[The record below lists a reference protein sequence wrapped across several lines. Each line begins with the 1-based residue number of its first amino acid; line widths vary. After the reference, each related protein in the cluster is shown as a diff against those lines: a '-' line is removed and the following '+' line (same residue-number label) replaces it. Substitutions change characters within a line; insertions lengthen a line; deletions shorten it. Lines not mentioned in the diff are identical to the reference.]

1 MSKANT
7 IRKKA
12 LDLVR
17 QQDWANAIKEYRRL
31 VELDQNNPNV
41 HNELADLYLRT
52 NQKNEAFESFML
64 AIDEYTR
71 VGLFNNAVAVCKKV
85 IRVLPS
91 RVEVLNKLGL
101 IRMKQGLAKEAESY
115 YLAFLEKAAGGSF
128 ESAAF
133 LKLAGAISE
142 EMPNSPPVL
151 QKLAQCLLGYRLND
165 EAVDVLIKLY
175 TVQHKTGDTSGCE
188 DTRAIVAKLGVAA
201 KLDAVAKS
209 LGASP
214 DRTVVTEANL
224 WDKKHSEGERIDI
237 ESTPRFSPPNA
248 SAPNATS
255 AATGTPPTQPT
266 TAPASP
272 QPAGAVS
279 GGPSE
284 RDQWL
289 LRLARGVGGGHAK
302 KAPAEAPVPAAAVP
316 AANATVAEEPKVEE
330 PLVDPAT
337 FAASEEIE
345 DAAEESIDIDP
356 VATAVEDTPEAV
368 ERSSDFEDS
377 EIEDV
382 EDDLPAIPDVPIE
395 PAVKAA
401 PPRPA
406 AAPTPPMPKETVQIS
421 ALIQDDDGELS
432 GEEDYRSH
440 YDLGMAYIEMDLLS
454 EAIREYQIASK
465 SPQFQVKCLEMIGV
479 CFLKQ
484 NQPQLAIRQLT
495 KGLSLIGDESEE
507 SMGIKY
513 NLGLAYEMTGD
524 VDSARTHFEDVYV
537 VDVTFRDVAEKIRKL
552 SGS

>member
-1 MSKANT
+1 MSKATT

-17 QQDWANAIKEYRRL
+17 DQDWPNAIKEYRRL

-41 HNELADLYLRT
+41 HNELADLYLKT
-52 NQKNEAFESFML
+52 NQRNEAFDSFMQ

-71 VGLFNNAVAVCKKV
+71 VGLYNNAVAVCKKV
-85 IRVLPS
+85 LRVLPA

-101 IRMKQGLAKEAESY
+101 IRVKQGLTKEAESY
-115 YLAFLEKAAGGSF
+115 YVSFLDKAAGGSF
-128 ESAAF
+128 EAQTF
-133 LKLAGAISE
+133 KKLASAIADE
-142 EMPNSPPVL
+142 IPGSPSVL

-165 EAVDVLIKLY
+165 EAADVLIKLY
-175 TVQHKTGDTSGCE
+175 LAQEKNGDTSGCE
-188 DTRAIVAKLGVAA
+188 DTRALVAKLGVAA
-201 KLDAVAKS
+201 KLDAVAGKS
-209 LGASP
+209 GKP
-214 DRTVVTEANL
+214 VDRTVVTEDNL
-224 WDKKHSEGERIDI
+224 WTKKHSEGERIDV
-237 ESTPRFSPPNA
+237 ESTPRFTPPN
-248 SAPNATS
+248 
-255 AATGTPPTQPT
+255 QPT

-289 LRLARGVGGGHAK
+289 LRLARGVGGGPPKTKAP
-302 KAPAEAPVPAAAVP
+302 APAEAPAAST
-316 AANATVAEEPKVEE
+316 TVAEKEK
-330 PLVDPAT
+330 PATAPAAPAPT
-337 FAASEEIE
+337 FAASDAEAEDIVDDRLNEETT
-345 DAAEESIDIDP
+345 
-356 VATAVEDTPEAV
+356 ATAVEANAEPDL
-368 ERSSDFEDS
+368 
-377 EIEDV
+377 EDV
-382 EDDLPAIPDVPIE
+382 EDAGEAEAATEPADDGLDLDDDLPPIPEAP
-395 PAVKAA
+395 PAAVRPASPAPAKAA
-401 PPRPA
+401 P
-406 AAPTPPMPKETVQIS
+406 KEAMQIS
-421 ALIQDDDGELS
+421 ALIDDDDAGPN

-495 KGLSLIGDESEE
+495 KGLSLIGDDGEE

-513 NLGLAYEMTGD
+513 NLGLAYELIGD

-537 VDVTFRDVAEKIRKL
+537 VDVTFRDVAEKISKL